1 MLEKFADSLWIAA
14 RPLRFF
20 GVETG
25 TRMTVVRLSTGDLLV
40 HSPIALDA
48 QTKAEVDALGPVIA
62 IVAPCLFHHLYVGEW
77 ALAYPKAAVLGA
89 PGLAKKRQD
98 IRWSRALG
106 DAPED
111 EWHGELDQVLFSAF
125 ALANEV
131 VFFHRASKSI
141 ISSDLMFNLRNHP
154 SRLTRTVALLA
165 GQRAPGPTLLE
176 RVMIRD
182 HGAAREQIGR
192 MVAWGAER
200 VVLAHGDVIEENGSD
215 VLRRAYAWL

>member
-1 MLEKFADSLWIAA
+1 MLEKLADSLWIAT
-14 RPLRFF
+14 RTLRFF

-25 TRMTVVRLSTGDLLV
+25 TRMTVVRLSAGDLLI
-40 HSPIALDA
+40 HSPVALDA
-48 QTKAEVDALGPVIA
+48 QTKAEVDALGRVTV

-77 ALAYPKAAVLGA
+77 AHAYPKAAVLGA

-98 IRWSRALG
+98 IQWSRALC
-106 DAPED
+106 DTPED
-111 EWHGELDQVLFSAF
+111 EWHGQLDQVFFSAF

-141 ISSDLMFNLRNHP
+141 ISSDLMFNLGNHP

-165 GQRAPGPTLLE
+165 GQRVPGPTLLE
-176 RVMIRD
+176 RMMIRD
-182 HGAAREQIGR
+182 HVAAREQIDR

-200 VVLAHGDVIEENGSD
+200 VVLAHGDIVEASGSE
-215 VLRRAYAWL
+215 VLRSAYAWL